1 MMRLEFVYV
10 QSVGL
15 MQMEP
20 VLRKHV
26 LALLELGIIF
36 DQNAGLTESRLRE
49 LEHRL
54 SLSHEVM
61 REAIMYLGERG
72 LVNPLFVD
80 PQLPYGVSQAFVTD
94 AGKMV
99 YHELLEESE
108 QVAEKSDLRDLF
120 AQLVSVRI
128 VAWIFASLVFGGYV
142 ISLEAALLQST
153 GFYGGV
159 AFYLVLAY
167 LANMVMPI
175 QMSIIAWIIAS
186 GLLFLGQFFAKPKQW
201 GVVIFGGFNMLLS
214 LWTYGTVGISLSVVH
229 VPWFISFLDLS
240 PPTTLLVIGGVC
252 AIALLYVV
260 ASPFVWHPR
269 EKPQASEDRET
280 SSTESKRSE

>member
-1 MMRLEFVYV
+1 
-10 QSVGL
+10 
-15 MQMEP
+15 MEP

-26 LALLELGIIF
+26 LALLELGIKF
-36 DQNAGLTESRLRE
+36 DQKSGLTESRMHE
-49 LEHRL
+49 LEQRL

-61 REAIMYLGERG
+61 REAITYLVERG
-72 LVNPLFVD
+72 LLKPTWVD
-80 PQLPYGVSQAFVTD
+80 SQRLYGIAQAFVTD
-94 AGKMV
+94 AGRMV
-99 YHELLEESE
+99 YHDLLEEPK
-108 QVAEKSDLRDLF
+108 QVPEKSDLRDLL
-120 AQLVSVRI
+120 AQVVSVRV

-142 ISLEAALLQST
+142 ISLVAALLQST

-175 QMSIIAWIIAS
+175 EMSIIAWIIAS
-186 GLLFLGQFFAKPKQW
+186 ALLFLGQIFAKPKQW
-201 GVVIFGGFNMLLS
+201 VAVIFGGFTMVLS